1 MPVMTSMSAF
11 DRLRNSLDYRRRDL
25 LSRYYYGNRYPWQR
39 HIRQKRFAQ
48 SQRVLRDEEPDLLKL
63 IDRILEGMGRD
74 PERPSSRHSDALF
87 LMDQVFRRRPRWILE
102 CGAGAST
109 LIFAYALAKLK
120 RLYGHDGGVVSVDES
135 PEYLAK
141 MVQPHLSESLA
152 PLVSF
157 HASPVAYWR
166 YDNLRTGR
174 HYYGIGYGALPRQA
188 YDFVYV
194 DGPQVRQGGYHGVQ
208 KNADGGSIPA
218 ALQAK
223 PFDCDALNVLLDGI
237 SAPQVTVVIDQRIDT
252 RWQLKQVLS
261 APYPVAYCYAPRKS
275 VFDLTA
281 ANVAFV
287 ARKGLDPDR
296 PSTRQ

>member
-1 MPVMTSMSAF
+1 MQLMTSVSVF
-11 DRLRNSLDYRRRDL
+11 ERLRAGLDYRRRDL
-25 LSRYYYGNRYPWQR
+25 LSRYYYGNQYPWQR
-39 HIRQKRFAQ
+39 HIRQTRFAR
-48 SQRVLRDEEPDLLKL
+48 SRRILRDQEPNLLSI
-63 IDRILEGMGRD
+63 IDRMLEGMGRD
-74 PERPSSRHSDALF
+74 PGRPSSRHSDALF
-87 LMDQVFRRRPRWILE
+87 LMDQMFQRRPRWVLE

-109 LIFAYALAKLK
+109 MIFAYALAKLK
-120 RLYGHDGGVVSVDES
+120 RLYGHDGRVVSVDES

-141 MVQPHLSESLA
+141 IVQPHLSESLA

-174 HYYGIGYGALPRQA
+174 QCYGIGYGTLPRHP

-208 KNADGGSIPA
+208 KNADGGRIPTI
-218 ALQAK
+218 LQAK

-261 APYPVAYCYAPRKS
+261 PPYPVAYCYAPRKS

-287 ARKGLDPDR
+287 ARKGLDTDS